1 MKRIILTALK
11 ILLVSMAFAQSNLNI
26 TQDERIS
33 ALLQKQKQINEV
45 DNSFNGFRIQIF
57 MEIGNAAIQHA
68 DSVTEVFKE
77 LFPEVPI
84 YLSYGQPYYRL
95 RVGNFRNR
103 LEAEKWLRKIK
114 PEFKEA
120 FVATEKILSPLLI
133 PKEEDTEAPP
143 TTIDIND

>member
-1 MKRIILTALK
+1 MKKIILTALT
-11 ILLVSMAFAQSNLNI
+11 ILLGSLAFAQNNLNI
-26 TQDERIS
+26 TQDERVVT
-33 ALLQKQKQINEV
+33 LLQKHKQINEV

-68 DSVTEVFKE
+68 DSVTEAFKS
-77 LFPEVPI
+77 LFPEVPV

-120 FVATEKILSPLLI
+120 FVTTDKILSPLLI
-133 PKEEDTEAPP
+133 PQEEIIEDT
-143 TTIDIND
+143 TTIDIVE